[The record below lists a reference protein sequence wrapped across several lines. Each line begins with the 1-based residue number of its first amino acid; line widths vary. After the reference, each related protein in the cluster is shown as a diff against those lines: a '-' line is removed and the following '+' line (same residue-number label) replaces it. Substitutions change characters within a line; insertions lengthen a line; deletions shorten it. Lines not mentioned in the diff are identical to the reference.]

1 MKRSIIALSVLAV
14 MSVSACTHGGS
25 WTPMSA
31 GRTAGEGTVDNYQ
44 PAPAKKADK
53 TFSHSLRK

>member
-1 MKRSIIALSVLAV
+1 MKRSMIALSVLAV
-14 MSVSACTHGGS
+14 MSVSACTGGGS

-31 GRTAGEGTVDNYQ
+31 GRTAGEGTVESYK
-44 PAPAKKADK
+44 PAAKADK